1 MIFKILACVVLII
14 FYAIYFIKIMIQ
26 KNSGIRTHQ
35 IGTRREKQIHRVEAW
50 MSVATVS
57 IVVVQVF
64 SIWTDWSWL
73 PDDTRLQV

>member
-1 MIFKILACVVLII
+1 ME
-14 FYAIYFIKIMIQ
+14 Q
-26 KNSGIRTHQ
+26 E
-35 IGTRREKQIHRVEAW
+35 REKQIHRVEAW

-73 PDDTRLQV
+73 PDDTRFKGCLTGMIGDVIFLIAVITMKIAGELAYQKKVEQK